1 MAAGPLLSLFLLCL
15 FSIVAARE
23 KKSANYLAVVLT
35 RKAVLLAWFLEHL
48 LSRLGESG
56 FQVAKAFSDALD
68 CFLKVT
74 AFPCQIF
81 SKRDVERG
89 RGVLTASLRVFREP
103 GHSPACDR
111 NYFHVLRPGI
121 AKTDENTSDLC
132 LARLRFRLWEL
143 GKSRMTGHFELL

>member
-1 MAAGPLLSLFLLCL
+1 MLLLWRIADFGRAMHRQMR
-15 FSIVAARE
+15 FGE
-23 KKSANYLAVVLT
+23 
-35 RKAVLLAWFLEHL
+35 
-48 LSRLGESG
+48 LSRAPLRLLRVEWKGDVAECDWLARPADEWDRDLPRDKSERNFSG
-56 FQVAKAFSDALD
+56 QALQDAIAVRELLFDAL
-68 CFLKVT
+68 
-74 AFPCQIF
+74 P
-81 SKRDVERG
+81 
-89 RGVLTASLRVFREP
+89 GVDAASLRVFREP